1 MQKAVTPKE
10 GTEGFPPG
18 LAHSYKSHREVFLD
32 DDAPEDLVV
41 ERLQAGGSRAFEI
54 ISIATRT
61 RVCPHVAF
69 SNLPLLSV

>member
-32 DDAPEDLVV
+32 DNAPEDLVV
-41 ERLQAGGSRAFEI
+41 ERLQAGGSRALEI
-54 ISIATRT
+54 IFNRYAN
-61 RVCPHVAF
+61 RVYPQVAF
-69 SNLPLLSV
+69 SNLLLLSV